1 MSSLIRRSAVP
12 ASTLLALVALAVPSA
27 GARGQT
33 MRDLLRAVR
42 QGGGWIGIPIE
53 EGRGALSTTVVPTGG
68 LVFTGCLR
76 VYAGH
81 TGRWQIRARDTLGD
95 GRLDAWVKGGEPVRF
110 TYDSG
115 LRAQLEVDARW
126 SEARDTTLLVWVG
139 LETPSHPE
147 RDACEPVYGGGQ
159 ARPLAAQR
167 PT

>member
-1 MSSLIRRSAVP
+1 MSSLNRRSAMP
-12 ASTLLALVALAVPSA
+12 LWPLLALVALGLPSA
-27 GARGQT
+27 GAHGQT
-33 MRDLLRAVR
+33 VRDLLRAVQ

-53 EGRGALSTTVVPTGG
+53 DGHGTLSTAIVPTAG

-76 VYAGH
+76 VYGGH

-95 GRLDAWVKGGEPVRF
+95 GRLDAWLKGGDPVRF

-147 RDACEPVYGGGQ
+147 RDACEPVYGGG
-159 ARPLAAQR
+159 
-167 PT
+167 